1 MEKRGHTVTCRVDAR
16 LFLKVKTAA
25 AGKNMRVGEY
35 IRSVLA
41 DSTEGILLS
50 EEDERTLAF
59 LDECAGAWSGPETTE
74 EIMQYIR
81 DGRTP
86 RKEIEL

>member
-1 MEKRGHTVTCRVDAR
+1 MENRVHTVTCRIDAR

-25 AGKNMRVGEY
+25 ARKNMRVSEY

-50 EEDERTLAF
+50 EEDERTLAS

-86 RKEIEL
+86 RKGIEL

>member
-1 MEKRGHTVTCRVDAR
+1 MENRGHTVTCRVDAR

-25 AGKNMRVGEY
+25 AGKNMRVSEY

-50 EEDERTLAF
+50 EEDER
-59 LDECAGAWSGPETTE
+59 P
-74 EIMQYIR
+74 
-81 DGRTP
+81 
-86 RKEIEL
+86 